1 MTAKPR
7 QPAAS
12 PGDHPLELDGAE
24 LREALRVVG
33 RKLGAF
39 LDSLPEQPAMK
50 LDGSHRL
57 ARSLMKPPPE
67 EGRAL
72 RGVVAQLV
80 DHISPTSLNTAGP
93 GYLAFIPGGGLPMS
107 AVADLVGGVLNRYT
121 GLWMPAPGLVQAEIA
136 VLHWL
141 CEVVGYGTPGPDN
154 PAGGQLT
161 SGGSLAN
168 LCAVVAARET
178 TNDFRD
184 GVIYCSAL
192 VHHSVLK
199 AARTAG
205 FRPDQVR
212 TSGMDE
218 HFRLDVAQLGAVM
231 ESDAHRGRRPL
242 MVVASA
248 GTTAVGSVDPL
259 RELADFCRPW
269 KIWLH
274 VDAAYGGCFALT
286 GRGRAVLDGLGEAD
300 SVTLD
305 PHKGLFL
312 PYGTGALLVKD
323 RARLQAAF
331 RVHAD
336 YLPDPVDGQ
345 EFWDFADLGPELSRP
360 ARGLRLWLPLQV
372 HGVAAFREALDE
384 KLDLTQRALEGVRA
398 LPHVRIVCEP
408 ELSLFAFRV
417 EPPGMSPEEVD
428 DLCRRIT
435 ARVNQ
440 ARRVHITGAT
450 VPVMGAWRFVIRV
463 CVLSFRTHAEHIDA
477 FLEDLAAAIAD
488 PRG

>member
-1 MTAKPR
+1 MTTKP
-7 QPAAS
+7 PAAY
-12 PGDHPLELDGAE
+12 PLELDGAA

-50 LDGSHRL
+50 LDGSHKL
-57 ARSLMKPPPE
+57 ARSLMVPPPE

-72 RGVVAQLV
+72 RGVVAQVV
-80 DHISPTSLNTAGP
+80 DHISPMSLNTAGP
-93 GYLAFIPGGGLPMS
+93 GYLAFIPGGGLPLS

-141 CEVVGYGTPGPDN
+141 CEVVGYGRPGEGN
-154 PAGGQLT
+154 PAGGVLT

-168 LCAVVAARET
+168 LGAVVAAREAGG
-178 TNDFRD
+178 DFTR
-184 GVIYCSAL
+184 GRIYCSAL

-205 FRPDQVR
+205 FRADQIV
-212 TSGMDE
+212 TAPMDDG
-218 HFRLDVAQLGAVM
+218 FRIDVARLGQVM
-231 ESDAHRGRRPL
+231 EGDARRGLRPV

-259 RELADFCRPW
+259 RALAELCRGRDT
-269 KIWLH
+269 WLH

-286 GRGRAVLDGLGEAD
+286 ERGRALLDGLGEAD

-312 PYGTGALLVKD
+312 PYGTGALLVRD

-331 RVHAD
+331 RIHAD
-336 YLPDPVDGQ
+336 YLPDPVDGR

-360 ARGLRLWLPLQV
+360 PRGLRLWLPLQV

-384 KLDLTQRALEGVRA
+384 KLDLTARALAGVRA

-417 EPPGMSPEEVD
+417 EPPGMDPDAVD

-450 VPVMGAWRFVIRV
+450 VPVAGQQRFVIRV
-463 CVLSFRTHAEHIDA
+463 CVLSFRTHAEHIDR